1 MPDDVSEPQKPR
13 ITQFSIIVPLT
24 VGLSLIRHR
33 QSLVTLL
40 LKERVAADRTY
51 RGEQIDSLRRLLKR
65 FQPGDILACPPYDG
79 QLGHLRSF
87 FYKFRMLHFILSSV
101 PVSFVR

>member
-1 MPDDVSEPQKPR
+1 MTSVSTRTRGSRNYQSAAPYCWAA
-13 ITQFSIIVPLT
+13 SY
-24 VGLSLIRHR
+24 S

-40 LKERVAADRTY
+40 LRERVAADRTY

-65 FQPGDILACPPYDG
+65 FQPGDIVACPPYDG
-79 QLGHLRSF
+79 PLGHLRSF
-87 FYKFRMLHFILSSV
+87 FYKFRMLYLILSPV

>member
-1 MPDDVSEPQKPR
+1 MLDDVSEHQPR
-13 ITQFSIIVPLT
+13 ITQFSISAPYCWAAEL
-24 VGLSLIRHR
+24 

-40 LKERVAADRTY
+40 LRERVAADRTY

-65 FQPGDILACPPYDG
+65 FQPGDIVACPPYDG
-79 QLGHLRSF
+79 PLGHLRSF
-87 FYKFRMLHFILSSV
+87 FYKSRMLLSPV